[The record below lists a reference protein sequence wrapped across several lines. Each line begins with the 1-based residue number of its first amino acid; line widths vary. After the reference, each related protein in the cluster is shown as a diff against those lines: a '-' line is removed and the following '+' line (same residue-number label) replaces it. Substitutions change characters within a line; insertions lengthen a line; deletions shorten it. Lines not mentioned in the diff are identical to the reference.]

1 METTLLEQLTT
12 IVTANKTPLRS
23 TTPRT
28 VVIAELGNR
37 VERLETAVRLLA
49 AEVEQLHPR
58 ADQATPP
65 LLDRSISRRFRRT
78 GNRRAV
84 PPA

>member
-1 METTLLEQLTT
+1 METTLREQLTT
-12 IVTANKTPLRS
+12 IVTANRTPLRS
-23 TTPRT
+23 TTPRA

-37 VERLETAVRLLA
+37 IEKLETAVRILA
-49 AEVEQLHPR
+49 AEVEQLGQR
-58 ADQATPP
+58 SDQATPS
-65 LLDRSISRRFRRT
+65 LLDPSISRRFRRS